1 MCGYLFVAKLCPVRF
16 QAPPKAARR
25 AAITGVACPPGSP
38 LRLLR
43 RVVALVVFLPF
54 ILAVGFVFSSTL
66 KLVAVLALS
75 ASVTGLALAQLWL
88 SNTLGSRTARGFLRV
103 SAVAVIAGMVLAAAY
118 ELGDAFR
125 KDWLLIPRMA
135 STHGLLNRLGF
146 VLLGLL
152 GWLVE
157 LHEC

>member
-1 MCGYLFVAKLCPVRF
+1 M
-16 QAPPKAARR
+16 
-25 AAITGVACPPGSP
+25 
-38 LRLLR
+38 R